1 MWMGGRSN
9 WTDNNKGGGTL
20 KVNAMSRK
28 ILKLALTCL
37 RLCAAAAATH
47 ILPLVRNVAI
57 KNWLKD
63 PHHLPPSAPKK
74 MKR

>member
-37 RLCAAAAATH
+37 RLCAAAAAATH

-63 PHHLPPSAPKK
+63 PHHLHLPP
-74 MKR
+74 KR